1 MLFDENFLSQE
12 FKPKSGKYMHKADK
26 LSCILWKKRMNGKH

>member
-12 FKPKSGKYMHKADK
+12 SKPKSGKYMHKADK
-26 LSCILWKKRMNGKH
+26 LSCIL